1 MLEPVGFGGGFL
13 LGRGVYNKPTRL
25 HHRTQSRE
33 LRVNQDSQL

>member
-1 MLEPVGFGGGFL
+1 
-13 LGRGVYNKPTRL
+13 VYNKPTRL